1 MRNILPDNQMRAMTI
16 AMAGAVVAAV
26 ATMFLPAGVLEVLAG
41 STGLSEMFEVAKPPL
56 GDPARAIIAFG
67 AGALTLAVL
76 AYVLLRHERPVA
88 ADAGELLDEEA
99 PSPLRLL
106 TKIEIPK
113 MPWVKGE
120 DDITELSDLPKLK
133 NGDVHPDAPPRRPL
147 SAHDLPVMDS
157 VEEPDMQ
164 PIADIY
170 AEQAYVE
177 IEEAAVAP
185 APAEP
190 EPVASPVS
198 GADFKPSLA
207 DMVAQL
213 EAAVAERKKQLADLE
228 MVAAQLGVG
237 GATEA
242 QAGPLGEQPESGE
255 PYDAVAQAVAFAPMQ
270 RPESEAVPTSAAKN
284 EPVDAALAAAL
295 ATLHRM
301 NDGAR

>member
-1 MRNILPDNQMRAMTI
+1 MRNILPDNQMRAMAM

-26 ATMFLPAGVLEVLAG
+26 ATMFVPAAVLEGLAG
-41 STGLSEMFEVAKPPL
+41 STGLSEIFEVAKPPL
-56 GDPARAIIAFG
+56 GDTARAVIAFG

-76 AYVLLRHERPVA
+76 AFILLRHERPVG
-88 ADAGELLDEEA
+88 ADVGELLDDEA
-99 PSPLRLL
+99 PSPLRHLL

-147 SAHDLPVMDS
+147 SAHDLPAMDS
-157 VEEPDMQ
+157 AEGSDVESV
-164 PIADIY
+164 
-170 AEQAYVE
+170 AETPTEQVPVE
-177 IEEAAVAP
+177 IQEAAIIRPLAE
-185 APAEP
+185 AEP
-190 EPVASPVS
+190 VPSIPA
-198 GADFKPSLA
+198 GDFKPSLA

-228 MVAAQLGVG
+228 MVAAQLG
-237 GATEA
+237 
-242 QAGPLGEQPESGE
+242 AGRSADAQPE
-255 PYDAVAQAVAFAPMQ
+255 AVEQAVPVAPMQ
-270 RPESEAVPTSAAKN
+270 PPQYETIPSSAAKN